1 MSNFSLINKRNI
13 KNSSFYLD
21 EKESHHIISVLRLK
35 KDDELTLTDGEG
47 NIYYA
52 LIRLTFPETSS
63 FLKELFYT
71 WI

>member
-13 KNSSFYLD
+13 KNSSFCLD

-35 KDDELTLTDGEG
+35 KDDKLTLTDGEG

-52 LIRLTFPETSS
+52 LIILNHILYHFQI
-63 FLKELFYT
+63 FH
-71 WI
+71 II

>member
-35 KDDELTLTDGEG
+35 RDDELTLTDGKG
-47 NIYYA
+47 NIYHLS
-52 LIRLTFPETSS
+52 LIH
-63 FLKELFYT
+63 
-71 WI
+71 I